1 VTAPVADSEAILGR
15 KVPFLEVLGARAL
28 VREKGRV
35 VLSLAM
41 RPKLANSWGFAH
53 GGVLMTLLDVA
64 MGSAAGTA
72 DAGAD
77 GVVSVNVSVSFLR
90 AASGLLVAEGRVMGG
105 GRSIVFCEG
114 EVRDQDGNVVAKG
127 QGTFKLKRKSKAPA
141 ED

>member
-1 VTAPVADSEAILGR
+1 MTAPVANSEAILGR
-15 KVPFLEVLGARAL
+15 KVPFLEMMGARAL

-41 RPKLANSWGFAH
+41 RPELANSWGFAH

-72 DAGAD
+72 DASAA
-77 GVVSVNVSVSFLR
+77 GVVSVNLSVSFLR
-90 AASGLLVAEGRVMGG
+90 AASAPLVAEGRVVGG

-114 EVRDQDGNVVAKG
+114 EVHDQDGHVVAKG
-127 QGTFKLKRKSKAPA
+127 QGTFKLRRKSKAAA